1 MIKTGFASGKT
12 GRQTVSAGENG
23 ESNGERLS
31 YYGTALPSMH
41 EPQSG
46 DAVHIAMVNQGAAP

>member
-1 MIKTGFASGKT
+1 MIKTGFMFGKAE
-12 GRQTVSAGENG
+12 RHTVSAGESG